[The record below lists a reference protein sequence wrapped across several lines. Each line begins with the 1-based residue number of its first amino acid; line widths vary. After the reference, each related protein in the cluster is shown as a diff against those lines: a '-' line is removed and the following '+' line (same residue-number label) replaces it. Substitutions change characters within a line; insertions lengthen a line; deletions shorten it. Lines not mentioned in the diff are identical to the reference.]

1 MYLVKNKNSSIK
13 ALRHILTPSVSF
25 SLTPDFTNNKTY
37 FSKLKDNAGNDIY
50 RGNHEGFVYGGST
63 TGRAGTVGFSL
74 GNNLEM
80 KVKTRKDTVE
90 RKVMLL
96 NNLSISSGYNIFADS
111 FKLSTISISAAT
123 NILDNTINL
132 SMTAS
137 VDPYNYVTVTNEAGQ
152 MQEKR
157 VDSYAWKGYSLG
169 RLTTASL
176 GVNTNLNPQ
185 KRKKEQEKRDKIIA
199 ADIPEGDRQHLL
211 QNPASYIDFE
221 IPWSLNLGYTLSYSH
236 QLNAEA
242 RIVQTVNMAGDLSI
256 SQKWKITY
264 NSGYHFEEKE
274 FTQTNLGISR
284 DLHCWQM
291 NLQWVPF
298 GRFQSFNFVIAVK
311 ASILQDLKLERRK
324 PFMDNL

>member
-1 MYLVKNKNSSIK
+1 MGRSGTI
-13 ALRHILTPSVSF
+13 
-25 SLTPDFTNNKTY
+25 
-37 FSKLKDNAGNDIY
+37 
-50 RGNHEGFVYGGST
+50 GFG
-63 TGRAGTVGFSL
+63 L

-80 KVKTRKDTVE
+80 KIKTAKDTIE

-96 NNLSISSGYNIFADS
+96 NNFGLSTGYNIFADS
-111 FKLSTISISAAT
+111 FKLSAISMTAAT

-132 SMTAS
+132 SLSANM
-137 VDPYNYVTVTNEAGQ
+137 DPYNYITITNEDGERV
-152 MQEKR
+152 EKR
-157 VDSYAWKGYSLG
+157 IDSYAWKGGTPG
-169 RLTTASL
+169 RLTSANL
-176 GVNTNLNPQ
+176 GINTNLNPK
-185 KRKKEQEKRDKIIA
+185 KREKEKEKTEKIIE
-199 ADIPEGDRQHLL
+199 ADMPEGDRQHLL

-236 QLNAEA
+236 PLNADP
-242 RIVQTVNMAGDLSI
+242 RIVQTVNMSGDLSI

-264 NSGYHFEEKE
+264 NTGYHFEEKE

-324 PFMDNL
+324 PFLDNL